1 MALYAG
7 LDGGTTTLSVVI
19 LHVKTGQ
26 LLARNT
32 VANTVDTTARK
43 SREWGQAE
51 LDLERLRTPI
61 VQVLA
66 QYPLLATRCI
76 MAAVHWAAGAARTP
90 RRLLTPLMEC
100 GCESHSANGD
110 LGQDHGD
117 AGCQV
122 QLR

>member
-7 LDGGTTTLSVVI
+7 LDVGTTTLSVVI

-66 QYPLLATRCI
+66 Q
-76 MAAVHWAAGAARTP
+76 
-90 RRLLTPLMEC
+90 
-100 GCESHSANGD
+100 
-110 LGQDHGD
+110 
-117 AGCQV
+117 
-122 QLR
+122 

>member
-26 LLARNT
+26 VLARNT

-51 LDLERLRTPI
+51 LDLERLRTLI

-66 QYPLLATRCI
+66 QYPLLATGCI
-76 MAAVHWAAGAARTP
+76 MGAVHWAAGTAGTR
-90 RRLLTPLMEC
+90 RRLLTPRMQR
-100 GCESHSANGD
+100 GCECRTANGD
-110 LGQDHGD
+110 LGQDRGD